1 METRRRRQVGDAQ
14 PPANNDEMVENEEEE
29 LIPAVMGPDDHRR
42 MKLTSEEL
50 GWAQEIRDAI
60 AAIPDLETV
69 GDFFC
74 VQLALITQN
83 NIVDAVNRASGLQAF
98 LEANAS

>member
-60 AAIPDLETV
+60 AAIVHEAEQQ
-69 GDFFC
+69 G
-74 VQLALITQN
+74 
-83 NIVDAVNRASGLQAF
+83 SGLRTLVNEILLHPLF
-98 LEANAS
+98 RKP